1 MARFKVHRTNHGGM
15 IDYFKVLGLAEHAT
29 RNDVKRAYR
38 DMAKLWHPDV
48 NKDPK
53 APAVFILINE
63 AYEFLLDDQRR
74 ANFGFTRAQTQVDAA
89 VRAERELRYK
99 QWVETQRRAARERAA
114 ENARTSFDTFV
125 GSRIYRTA
133 MVLNRLYDYIFLS
146 LAAVIVIVPLVVFLS
161 PERLNEQRN
170 ATTYVSMGLT
180 VGLGLM
186 FLYFIW
192 KFLFKQDEET

>member
-1 MARFKVHRTNHGGM
+1 MV
-15 IDYFKVLGLAEHAT
+15 DYFKVLGLPESAS

-38 DMAKLWHPDV
+38 DLAKLWHPDV
-48 NKDPK
+48 NREPN

-74 ANFGFTRAQTQVDAA
+74 ENFGSTRRQSREDAVLRAQ
-89 VRAERELRYK
+89 REARYK

-114 ENARTSFDTFV
+114 ENARSSFDTFV
-125 GSRIYRTA
+125 ESRIYRTA
-133 MVLNRLYDYIFLS
+133 MVLNRVYDYIFLS
-146 LAAVIVIVPLVVFLS
+146 LATLIVIVPLVVVLS

-180 VGLGLM
+180 IGLGSM

-192 KFLFKQDEET
+192 KFLFKQDEES

>member
-1 MARFKVHRTNHGGM
+1 MV
-15 IDYFKVLGLAEHAT
+15 DYFKVLGLSEQAS

-48 NKDPK
+48 NKEPN

-63 AYEFLLDDQRR
+63 AYEFLIDDERR
-74 ANFGFTRAQTQVDAA
+74 ENFGVKRQQNAADAFA
-89 VRAERELRYK
+89 RIQREARYK

-114 ENARTSFDTFV
+114 ENARSSFDTFV

-133 MVLNRLYDYIFLS
+133 MVLNRVYDYIFLS
-146 LAAVIVIVPLVVFLS
+146 LASVIVVVPLIVILT
-161 PERLNEQRN
+161 PERAGEQRTI
-170 ATTYVSMGLT
+170 TTYISMALT
-180 VGLGLM
+180 IGLGLM

>member
-1 MARFKVHRTNHGGM
+1 MV
-15 IDYFKVLGLAEHAT
+15 DYFKVLGLAEHAT

-38 DMAKLWHPDV
+38 DLAKLWHPDV

-74 ANFGFTRAQTQVDAA
+74 ENFGSARKQTQVDAA
-89 VRAERELRYK
+89 LRAERELRYQ
-99 QWVETQRRAARERAA
+99 QWVETQRRDARERAA
-114 ENARTSFDTFV
+114 ENARSSFDTFV

-133 MVLNRLYDYIFLS
+133 MVLNRVYDYVFLILAS
-146 LAAVIVIVPLVVFLS
+146 LIIVVPLIVILT

-170 ATTYVSMGLT
+170 VTTYISMGLT
-180 VGLGLM
+180 VCLGSM

-192 KFLFKQDEET
+192 KFLFKQEDES